1 MRRNHASVYPIT
13 QDGKPTEAKA
23 GKGARTVRHD
33 SVSRQWKSIKI
44 NDESDP
50 KYTILKDEKI

>member
-1 MRRNHASVYPIT
+1 MPQSTPNARW
-13 QDGKPTEAKA
+13 KPTEAKA
-23 GKGARTVRHD
+23 GKGARIVTHD

-50 KYTILKDEKI
+50 K